1 MGIIYVTNTNRGKL
15 TVIVFKCEFER
26 ERENLNLLTNRII
39 QCSYLRKNSYFEKD
53 IIFFSK

>member
-26 ERENLNLLTNRII
+26 ERERT
-39 QCSYLRKNSYFEKD
+39 
-53 IIFFSK
+53 